1 MYRVLFFNFC
11 KRHFFLK
18 MWMIF
23 RRRLHL
29 TSFDYIPFFY
39 GGFLFLNVFK
49 EISMCSQVFFWSI
62 TISSLGNIILFVC
75 FFFNKKNIGFSM
87 TIRPICFSF
96 LFFSFFFFF
105 RYRRR
110 RRSVGRKFPKKNL
123 MTSSDFVERINQWKH
138 HPSNT
143 STIDDVRCV
152 EINWISS
159 GSRPIAAL
167 SLSET
172 ESLSLSLFFFFFF
185 FFFFRR

>member
-1 MYRVLFFNFC
+1 MQPIQIDASIMIHKNRSTCIVFFFSIFVNAI
-11 KRHFFLK
+11 FLKK

-105 RYRRR
+105 SLSTTTTVG
-110 RRSVGRKFPKKNL
+110 RSVENFQKKPDDLFGFCRENQSVE
-123 MTSSDFVERINQWKH
+123 TSSIQH
-138 HPSNT
+138 
-143 STIDDVRCV
+143 IDDRRC
-152 EINWISS
+152 
-159 GSRPIAAL
+159 AM
-167 SLSET
+167 
-172 ESLSLSLFFFFFF
+172 
-185 FFFFRR
+185 RRN

>member
-11 KRHFFLK
+11 KRHFFKK

-110 RRSVGRKFPKKNL
+110 RRSVGRSKISKKK
-123 MTSSDFVERINQWKH
+123 T
-138 HPSNT
+138 
-143 STIDDVRCV
+143 
-152 EINWISS
+152 
-159 GSRPIAAL
+159 
-167 SLSET
+167 
-172 ESLSLSLFFFFFF
+172 
-185 FFFFRR
+185 

>member
-105 RYRRR
+105 FVIDDDDG
-110 RRSVGRKFPKKNL
+110 RSVGRKFPKKKPDDLFGFCRENQSVE
-123 MTSSDFVERINQWKH
+123 TSSIQH
-138 HPSNT
+138 
-143 STIDDVRCV
+143 IDDRRC
-152 EINWISS
+152 
-159 GSRPIAAL
+159 AM
-167 SLSET
+167 
-172 ESLSLSLFFFFFF
+172 
-185 FFFFRR
+185 RRN